1 MRPWNILSQNTQKLK
16 QTFCSLLTFF
26 ITTGNLQNIYPHH
39 MLNHKIR
46 HLYFKLLSFH
56 PFLLKMFF
64 TINCFCSKTKPKIC
78 KVFFL
83 NLNAFSNSTTTG
95 QNQGFL
101 LYLNLV
107 YSITHQKGFCS
118 TAGRKSECLRKLFQ
132 IISIYSSVCLVTLL
146 SFSTMSSTGFFSS
159 RAKIISLLFCS

>member
-1 MRPWNILSQNTQKLK
+1 MFKNQAQ
-16 QTFCSLLTFF
+16 
-26 ITTGNLQNIYPHH
+26 NLQG
-39 MLNHKIR
+39 
-46 HLYFKLLSFH
+46 FLS
-56 PFLLKMFF
+56 KSQ
-64 TINCFCSKTKPKIC
+64 CFQQC
-78 KVFFL
+78 L
-83 NLNAFSNSTTTG
+83 TG

-159 RAKIISLLFCS
+159 RAKIISLLFCSCVKKKKKKNHMHFCSNSQNQYDCSTQSIHTLETSQLNKSHTFVLICIFKSKPITQSY

>member
-1 MRPWNILSQNTQKLK
+1 MFKNQAQ
-16 QTFCSLLTFF
+16 
-26 ITTGNLQNIYPHH
+26 NLQG
-39 MLNHKIR
+39 
-46 HLYFKLLSFH
+46 FLS
-56 PFLLKMFF
+56 KSQ
-64 TINCFCSKTKPKIC
+64 CFQQCLS
-78 KVFFL
+78 
-83 NLNAFSNSTTTG
+83 G

-107 YSITHQKGFCS
+107 YGITHQKGFCS

-159 RAKIISLLFCS
+159 RAKIISLLFCSWVKKKKKVTCIFVPNPKSIWLFYTISSHIRDITAEQTPHTCLNRYFQK